1 MKNYYEILNITKNAS
16 QEEIRSGYK
25 KMLRKYPPEKEQE
38 KYKEIREAY
47 DTLKDEK
54 SRKNYDAYFHHEKD
68 IKTLE
73 DKYTEHMEA
82 ENYNEAEKVLKK
94 ILIISPEIAHI
105 KDKLGEV
112 YFLEENYDKSFQI
125 YRELTK
131 KYPNNIDYFIKLGRV
146 FIEKNAFSMARIY
159 FIKAYNFDNS
169 NANAISGIVY
179 SYLKENN
186 VDEAIRFLER
196 EIRKDNKL
204 DFEDFFALSK
214 LLECHIIKN
223 DIFNLKKTLDTIKRI
238 TPEDDESKGFI
249 SWKLGKFA
257 AELYDRGFYE
267 ETKEITPICLRLTP
281 DIDIIQELHRRANL
295 FIEADKLIKDKD
307 IENVV
312 KFPVINYIFGEK
324 LDVNFREKALL
335 NIKIYIEDYIGRI
348 LLREEI
354 HKIGWKYSLLYNE
367 PLINEFYREI
377 LKLIN

>member
-1 MKNYYEILNITKNAS
+1 MKNYYEILNINKDAN
-16 QEEIRSGYK
+16 QEEIKSGYK

-73 DKYTEHMEA
+73 DNYTEYMEA
-82 ENYNEAEKVLKK
+82 KNYNEAEKVLKK

-112 YFLEENYDKSFQI
+112 YVL
-125 YRELTK
+125 K
-131 KYPNNIDYFIKLGRV
+131 KEY
-146 FIEKNAFSMARIY
+146 
-159 FIKAYNFDNS
+159 DNS
-169 NANAISGIVY
+169 IKIY
-179 SYLKENN
+179 EKLIKEYPDN

-267 ETKEITPICLRLTP
+267 ETKEITAICLKLTP

>member
-1 MKNYYEILNITKNAS
+1 
-16 QEEIRSGYK
+16 
-25 KMLRKYPPEKEQE
+25 
-38 KYKEIREAY
+38 
-47 DTLKDEK
+47 
-54 SRKNYDAYFHHEKD
+54 
-68 IKTLE
+68 
-73 DKYTEHMEA
+73 
-82 ENYNEAEKVLKK
+82 
-94 ILIISPEIAHI
+94 
-105 KDKLGEV
+105 
-112 YFLEENYDKSFQI
+112 
-125 YRELTK
+125 
-131 KYPNNIDYFIKLGRV
+131 
-146 FIEKNAFSMARIY
+146 MARIY

-267 ETKEITPICLRLTP
+267 ETKEITAICLKLTP